1 MKDKTK
7 IIGILN
13 LTDDSFSDGGKYLD
27 ENNAITHIKKILK
40 EGCEIIDIGAEST
53 RLGFHDI
60 STDMQLKKMLPI
72 LSEIKKINQD
82 IKISIDTRSS
92 QVAEEA
98 LKEGASIVNDV
109 SSGTYDQDM
118 FDIVSKYNAEIIL
131 THMPK
136 EYLEQKNIKSNN
148 IIKDISN
155 YFDEIIKI
163 AIAKGIKKENIII
176 DPGISFGKSG
186 TDNIEILKNVEYFV
200 EKFERV
206 CLGVSNKR
214 FSSKIFKDIK
224 DDDLKI
230 ISLTISTYAAFK
242 NVEFL
247 RVHDIDANQDA
258 VDVVWKTINSL

>member
-1 MKDKTK
+1 MKGKTK

-13 LTDDSFSDGGKYLD
+13 LTEDSFSDGGKYLD
-27 ENNAITHIKKILK
+27 KKNAITYVKKLLNQ
-40 EGCEIIDIGAEST
+40 GCKIIDIGAEST

-60 STDMQLKKMLPI
+60 SADSQLEKILPM

-82 IKISIDTRSS
+82 IKISIDTRAS

-98 LKEGASIVNDV
+98 LKEGVSIVNDV
-109 SSGTYDQDM
+109 SSGTYDQHM
-118 FDIVSKYNAEIIL
+118 FEVVSKYNAEIIL

-136 EYLEQKNIKSNN
+136 EHLEKKNIKSNN
-148 IIKDISN
+148 VIKDISN
-155 YFDEIIKI
+155 YFDKSIQI
-163 AIAKGIKKENIII
+163 ATAKGIKKENIII

-186 TDNIEILKNVEYFV
+186 NNNIEILKNIEYFV
-200 EKFERV
+200 KKFERV

-224 DDDLKI
+224 DEDLKI
-230 ISLTISTYAAFK
+230 ISLTISAYATFK

-247 RVHDIDANQDA
+247 RVHDVDVNQDA
-258 VDVVWKTINSL
+258 IDVAWKTINSL